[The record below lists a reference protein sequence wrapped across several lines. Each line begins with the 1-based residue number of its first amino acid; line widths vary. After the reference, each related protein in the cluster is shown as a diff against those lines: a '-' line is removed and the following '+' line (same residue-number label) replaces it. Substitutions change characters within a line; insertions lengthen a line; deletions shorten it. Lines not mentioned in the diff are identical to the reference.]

1 MVFKKLKVLACA
13 ASNIAVDNMVE
24 RLSKKGNLKICRIG
38 HPARILSYLNK
49 YCLDSLVYNSNNSK
63 IIK

>member
-1 MVFKKLKVLACA
+1 
-13 ASNIAVDNMVE
+13 MVE